1 MSRADDLVPLLLKQ
15 RENLGMRQGTV
26 RSWDSST
33 GTNTVEVGGTVLE
46 DLPVLASTGTV
57 LLAEGDVV
65 GLLRYKSTYFVLGR
79 IGVPGEGAL
88 AIRADSVAA
97 EEGTKSDSWTDLATV
112 GPTLFD
118 VYIGSTRRC
127 LVYVSAET
135 SWADG
140 GGCAASFHV
149 SGESDIAPEGV
160 QSAYAG
166 GKSAGSI
173 SAAAFMVLTAGDGL
187 HEGLN
192 NFRMKFK
199 RYVAEGTATFRNR
212 RIVVQPF

>member
-1 MSRADDLVPLLLKQ
+1 MPRSDDLVPLLLQARKS
-15 RENLGMRQGTV
+15 LAMHQGTV
-26 RSWDSST
+26 LSWDSST

-57 LLAEGDVV
+57 LLAAGDVV

-79 IGVPGEGAL
+79 IGVAGEGAL
-88 AIRADSVAA
+88 AIRAATVVAQ
-97 EEGTKSDSWTDLATV
+97 EGTTSDSWGDLATV

-118 VYIGSTRRC
+118 VYVGSTRRC
-127 LVYVSAET
+127 LVFVSVEV
-135 SWADG
+135 SYGDG
-140 GGCAASFHV
+140 GGGAASFHV
-149 SGESDIAPEGV
+149 SGASDIAPDGV
-160 QSAYAG
+160 QSAFSGSNA
-166 GKSAGSI
+166 AGSL
-173 SAAAFMVLTAGDGL
+173 SAAAFMVLTADDGL

-199 RYVAEGTATFRNR
+199 RYVGTGEAKFRNR